1 MDVNI
6 NEHTEDDVLFRLI
19 QKGNKVAFTL
29 IYERYN
35 KMLYALAFRYMKDK
49 SLSKDAVQHVFTK
62 LWEYHSDIVVSIN
75 LRNYLYTMTKNY
87 ILNMMRSA
95 NNTLVDNYQ
104 MAQSEMY
111 EDNLLSIIEKKE
123 LMAIFY
129 QAIEKLPEQK
139 KTVCLLKMEEKISN
153 QEIAERMNIS
163 VNTVK
168 THYVQAIKLLRIYIE
183 KMLIIIISL
192 ILY

>member
-1 MDVNI
+1 
-6 NEHTEDDVLFRLI
+6 
-19 QKGNKVAFTL
+19 
-29 IYERYN
+29 
-35 KMLYALAFRYMKDK
+35 
-49 SLSKDAVQHVFTK
+49 
-62 LWEYHSDIVVSIN
+62 
-75 LRNYLYTMTKNY
+75 
-87 ILNMMRSA
+87 MRSA

-104 MAQSEMY
+104 TAQSEMY

-168 THYVQAIKLLRIYIE
+168 THYVQAIKLLRTYIE